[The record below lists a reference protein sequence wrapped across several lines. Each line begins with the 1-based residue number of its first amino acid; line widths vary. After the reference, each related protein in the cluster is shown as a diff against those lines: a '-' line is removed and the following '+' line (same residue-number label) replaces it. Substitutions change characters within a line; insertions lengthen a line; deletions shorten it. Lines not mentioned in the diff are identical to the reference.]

1 MAKAVLAEQMR
12 HLIRCL
18 IQLPIGA
25 RLTRFSNN
33 DGWFIRR
40 GLCMDEGMH
49 VTGQSSL
56 TLRDSLSLTLTL
68 ARKFRLIQH
77 P

>member
-1 MAKAVLAEQMR
+1 MTKAVLAEEVR
-12 HLIRCL
+12 HLIRGL

-25 RLTRFSNN
+25 RLTCFRND

-49 VTGQSSL
+49 VKGQSSL
-56 TLRDSLSLTLTL
+56 TLRDSSNLTLTL
-68 ARKFRLIQH
+68 ARKSGLIQH